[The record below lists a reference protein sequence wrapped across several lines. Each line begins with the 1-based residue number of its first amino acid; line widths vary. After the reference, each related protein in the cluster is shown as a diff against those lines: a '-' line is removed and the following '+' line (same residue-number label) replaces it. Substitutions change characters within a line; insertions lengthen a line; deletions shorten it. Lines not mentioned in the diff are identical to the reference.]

1 MNETQPLKRHLHAD
15 LILEFARQK
24 SSGELDA
31 GWWCWYLKERTENWC
46 AISSP
51 SFAVHYDYKF
61 EKTDKHPDNQKFVKW
76 EDLPFGTLVRIC
88 KDDDQTYRLIGASGT
103 MLMVAANVGCAP
115 FTAHKDNCK
124 LAKEQPWIGE
134 AGLISKLSGCVCQL
148 VETDRVGYIEEV
160 TDRTHT
166 KFYISK
172 FKITGLQTGYT
183 LV

>member
-1 MNETQPLKRHLHAD
+1 MNETQPLKRHKHAN

-76 EDLPFGTLVRIC
+76 EDLPFGTLVDC
-88 KDDDQTYRLIGASGT
+88 DGELYKLIN
-103 MLMVAANVGCAP
+103 ANKSFLFLTSTDSSFSSRSTP
-115 FTAHKDNCK
+115 KTNCK
-124 LAKEQPWIGE
+124 LAKDQPWIGE
-134 AGLISKLSGCVCQL
+134 SGLISKLSGCVCQL